1 MAKSKIQSIVD
12 YVFSY
17 PGISNFVRF
26 ILEAGFAETKKT
38 IKKELDC
45 NKKTLDIGC
54 GTGTFSVL
62 FKNYIGIDISPRFI
76 QYARKKYGREFY
88 VGDALK
94 LEFPDNSFDN
104 ILVVGV
110 LHHLDDVKFLQV
122 ISEIKRVLK
131 KNGRVLVMEDIPASF
146 INIIGKLVHKF
157 DLGDNIRD
165 IEGYRKLL
173 EEKLYLGKS
182 YKIRNGI
189 ADYGIFILFK
199 DKSI

>member
-1 MAKSKIQSIVD
+1 MARGKIQSIVD

-17 PGISNFVRF
+17 PGISNFIRF

-62 FKNYIGIDISPRFI
+62 FKDYIGIDISLRFI

-88 VGDALK
+88 VGDTLK
-94 LEFPDNSFDN
+94 LEFSDNSFDN
-104 ILVVGV
+104 VLVVGV
-110 LHHLDDVKFLQV
+110 FHHLDDVKFLQA
-122 ISEIKRVLK
+122 ISEIRRVLK
-131 KNGRVLVMEDIPASF
+131 KNGRALILEDVPALPV
-146 INIIGKLVHKF
+146 NIIGKLVHKF
-157 DLGDNIRD
+157 DIGNNIRNM
-165 IEGYRKLL
+165 EGYQKLL
-173 EEKLYLGKS
+173 KQELSLEKS